1 LQKSKR
7 RLFSLRFPYGRSLF
21 VAKNKSS
28 MSIKKDWPRRLR
40 ILQIVD
46 GFRMGG
52 AENKL
57 WELIER
63 LDAQKYEILLANVGP
78 TGPLQSQFEKLGIE
92 MFHFPRRFSFDPLPL
107 LQLRRLIRGRQIDI
121 IQTTLLWADIIGGL
135 AAWWAGAPAI
145 ISWETVTHNGDPYH
159 GNLQRRLGYE
169 WAMKHCDLIVAV
181 SHEVGDSVRQ
191 QRRIP
196 PEKIRVIHYGVDLQ
210 KFFPRGQEAVL
221 AKRWELG
228 ATSADL
234 LIAIVARLEPLKGHR
249 YFIEAFAPLV
259 KQFPQVHA
267 IFVGD
272 GSLRHELE
280 QQVQQLGLGNHLKFL
295 GVRKD
300 VPDIL
305 CAVDLLVLPALG
317 GEGLPN
323 VLLEGMACAKPVIAT
338 RVGGVPELVREGEN
352 GYLVPP
358 EDVPALQ
365 KALAHVVADRQR
377 LRRMAAAARR
387 IVENEFSLRLQV
399 SRFEEVFDRLAAEKV
414 FQFRNGHAAMASH
427 KPQPA

>member
-1 LQKSKR
+1 
-7 RLFSLRFPYGRSLF
+7 
-21 VAKNKSS
+21 
-28 MSIKKDWPRRLR
+28 MSIYKDWPRRLR

-63 LDAQKYEILLANVGP
+63 LDTEKYEISLANVGP

-107 LQLRRLIRGRQIDI
+107 LQLRRLIRARQIDI
-121 IQTTLLWADIIGGL
+121 IQTTLLWADIIGGV
-135 AAWWAGAPAI
+135 AAWWAKAPAM

-159 GNLQRRLGYE
+159 NNLQRRLGYE
-169 WAMKHCDLIVAV
+169 WVMKHCDLIVAV
-181 SHEVGDSVRQ
+181 SHEVGNSVQQ

-210 KFFPRGQEAVL
+210 KFFPRRDEAAL
-221 AKRWELG
+221 AKRRELG
-228 ATSADL
+228 VASADL
-234 LIAIVARLEPLKGHR
+234 LIAITARLEPLKGHR
-249 YFIEAFAPLV
+249 YFIDAFAPVV
-259 KQFPQVHA
+259 KQFPQVQA

-272 GSLRHELE
+272 GSLRRELE
-280 QQVQQLGLGNHLKFL
+280 QQAQLLGLGNHIKFL

-300 VPDIL
+300 VSEIL
-305 CAVDLLVLPALG
+305 SAIDLLVLPALG

-365 KALAHVVADRQR
+365 KALIHALADRQR
-377 LRRMAAAARR
+377 LRRMAEVARR
-387 IVENEFSLRLQV
+387 IVEDEFSLRLQV
-399 SRFEEVFDRLAAEKV
+399 SRFEEIFDRLAAEKV
-414 FQFRNGHAAMASH
+414 FT
-427 KPQPA
+427 

>member
-1 LQKSKR
+1 M
-7 RLFSLRFPYGRSLF
+7 
-21 VAKNKSS
+21 N
-28 MSIKKDWPRRLR
+28 IKKEWPRRLR

-63 LDAQKYEILLANVGP
+63 LDTKKYEIVLANVGP
-78 TGPLQSQFEKLGIE
+78 TGPLQSRFEKLGVE

-107 LQLRRLIRGRQIDI
+107 LQLRRMIRSRQIDV
-121 IQTTLLWADIIGGL
+121 IQTTLLWADIIGGF
-135 AAWWAGAPAI
+135 AAWLSGVPAM

-159 GNLQRRLGYE
+159 NNFQRRFGYE

-181 SHEVGDSVRQ
+181 SREVGDSVQQ
-191 QRRIP
+191 QRRISP
-196 PEKIRVIHYGVDLQ
+196 QKIRVIHYGVDLQ
-210 KFFPRGQEAVL
+210 KFFPRDKKAKL
-221 AKRWELG
+221 AKRRELG
-228 ATSADL
+228 ISAQDL
-234 LIAIVARLEPLKGHR
+234 LVAIVARLEPLKGHR

-259 KQFPQVHA
+259 KQFPQVQA

-280 QQVQQLGLGNHLKFL
+280 QQTQQLGLGSHIKFL
-295 GVRKD
+295 GVRQD
-300 VPDIL
+300 VSDIL
-305 CAVDLLVLPALG
+305 SAIDLLVLPALG

-352 GYLVPP
+352 GCLVPP

-365 KALAHVVADRQR
+365 KALAHAIADRQR
-377 LRRMAAAARR
+377 LSRMAAAARR

-399 SRFEEVFDRLAAEKV
+399 SRFEEIFDRLATEKV
-414 FQFRNGHAAMASH
+414 FQSRNGHAALASR
-427 KPQPA
+427 KPQTA

>member
-1 LQKSKR
+1 
-7 RLFSLRFPYGRSLF
+7 
-21 VAKNKSS
+21 
-28 MSIKKDWPRRLR
+28 MSIYKDWPRRLR

-63 LDAQKYEILLANVGP
+63 LDTEKYEISLANVGP

-107 LQLRRLIRGRQIDI
+107 LQLRRLIRARQIDI
-121 IQTTLLWADIIGGL
+121 IQTTLLWADIIGGV
-135 AAWWAGAPAI
+135 AAWWAKAPAM

-159 GNLQRRLGYE
+159 NNLQRRLGYE
-169 WAMKHCDLIVAV
+169 WVMKHCDLIVAV
-181 SHEVGDSVRQ
+181 SREVGDSVQQ

-210 KFFPRGQEAVL
+210 KFFPRQDEAVL
-221 AKRWELG
+221 AKRRELG
-228 ATSADL
+228 VASADL
-234 LIAIVARLEPLKGHR
+234 LIAITARLEPLKGHR
-249 YFIEAFAPLV
+249 YFIEAFAPVV
-259 KQFPQVHA
+259 KQFPQVQA

-272 GSLRHELE
+272 GSLRRELE
-280 QQVQQLGLGNHLKFL
+280 QQAQQLGLGKHIKFL

-300 VPDIL
+300 VSEIL
-305 CAVDLLVLPALG
+305 SAIDLLVLPALG

-365 KALAHVVADRQR
+365 KALTHALADRQR
-377 LRRMAAAARR
+377 LRRMAEVARR

-414 FQFRNGHAAMASH
+414 FKLHNGHAAFAH
-427 KPQPA
+427 TNPKN